1 MTNSKLVVL
10 VAAFLVLF
18 NNVTFFNK
26 AAEIYTPLLN
36 NIVFLGSV
44 ALVLASFIAL
54 LLTLVTYKHTT
65 KPLLVLI
72 LLISSVTSYFIDSY
86 GLVIDDSMI
95 QNIVQTNLDES
106 LDLFNLKLLGYFLVL
121 GILPSFFVYR
131 VAIKN
136 RSPKAELV
144 SKFKLASVLLLIIV
158 LLIFI
163 FSKSYASMFR
173 EQKLLRYYTNP
184 TYYIYSIGTYIHDR
198 F

>member
-1 MTNSKLVVL
+1 MTNSKLVVS

-36 NIVFLGSV
+36 NIVFLVSV

-65 KPLLVLI
+65 KPLLILI

-106 LDLFNLKLLGYFLVL
+106 FDLFNLKLLGYFF
-121 GILPSFFVYR
+121 GIGDF
-131 VAIKN
+131 AI
-136 RSPKAELV
+136 V
-144 SKFKLASVLLLIIV
+144 FCI
-158 LLIFI
+158 
-163 FSKSYASMFR
+163 
-173 EQKLLRYYTNP
+173 
-184 TYYIYSIGTYIHDR
+184 
-198 F
+198 